1 MLYFVETGLT
11 NYLNYLSKGRLTTS
25 DRPCRTDVKP
35 TGKMTAFNLTD
46 FAFAFF
52 LFGIGVGLSL
62 FTFIL
67 ELIISAAIRCAAAR
81 KAKKSWSVNKIILRE
96 VKANLSMFTFFFNS

>member
-11 NYLNYLSKGRLTTS
+11 NYLKGKLTTS

-35 TGKMTAFNLTD
+35 TGKMSTFNLTD

-67 ELIISAAIRCAAAR
+67 ELIITTATRCAAED
-81 KAKKSWSVNKIILRE
+81 KQKKT
-96 VKANLSMFTFFFNS
+96 AA